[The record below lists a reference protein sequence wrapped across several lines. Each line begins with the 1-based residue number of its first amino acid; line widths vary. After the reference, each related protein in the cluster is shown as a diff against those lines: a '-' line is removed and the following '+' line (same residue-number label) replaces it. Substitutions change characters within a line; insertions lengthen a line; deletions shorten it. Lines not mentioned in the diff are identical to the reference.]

1 MQTSRLYRYLTV
13 AAALLLLGLVLFINR
28 GLAGLV
34 NDFRP
39 GSAAWAHLA
48 LLGLEGLAL
57 VWFWRGLFGRRR
69 YLLLRENADERERAE
84 FTAELIRRLR
94 TNPHLEHERL
104 DPEAPGYLGA
114 CLAQLK
120 EKADEEIKK
129 AGRRVFLGTA
139 LSQNGR
145 LDGLIMLLSL
155 CRLVWRVSLIYNQ
168 RPHPREVASLFR
180 AVAASTFL
188 ALSIEE
194 LDLSTEITVGFGE
207 SLQSALPAAAAGS
220 LPFVGTA
227 LQTFTSSAIDGA
239 ANSFLALRA
248 GIIARNAYMYSAL
261 DKSGNITGEHR
272 LGPGRLVVFRE
283 AGGMLLAMSG
293 EVMEKLARS
302 LAAGLGAKLGN
313 LGRYAQDLTLQAG
326 KGVVNG
332 VSGVAEGV
340 VNGVAGGVT
349 ATGRGLAKTAT
360 CTVDATGKVAGGA
373 VRIITRP
380 FRRKK
385 RRD

>member
-1 MQTSRLYRYLTV
+1 MQTSRLHRYLAL
-13 AAALLLLGLVLFINR
+13 AAGLFLLGLALFINR
-28 GLAGLV
+28 GLAGLA
-34 NDFRP
+34 NDLLP
-39 GSAAWAHLA
+39 GSALWAHLA
-48 LLGLEGLAL
+48 LLGLEALAL

-69 YLLLRENADERERAE
+69 YLLLRENAGERERAE
-84 FTAELIRRLR
+84 FTAELTRRLR
-94 TNPHLEHERL
+94 LNPHLEHGRL

-120 EKADEEIKK
+120 EKADEEIKR

-180 AVAASTFL
+180 AVAAGAFL

-194 LDLSTEITVGFGE
+194 LDLSTEISVGFGE
-207 SLQSALPAAAAGS
+207 SLQAALPAAAAGS

-227 LQTFTSSAIDGA
+227 LQTFTASAIDGA
-239 ANSFLALRA
+239 ANCFLALRA

-261 DKSGNITGEHR
+261 DGLEGR
-272 LGPGRLVVFRE
+272 GLGPGRLAVFRE
-283 AGGMLLAMSG
+283 AGGLLLSMSG
-293 EVMEKLARS
+293 ELMDKLARS
-302 LAAGLGAKLGN
+302 LASGLGAKLGN
-313 LGRYAQDLTLQAG
+313 LGRYAQDLTAQAG

-332 VSGVAEGV
+332 VVSGVSGVADGV
-340 VNGVAGGVT
+340 S
-349 ATGRGLAKTAT
+349 ATGRGIAKTVT
-360 CTVDATGKVAGGA
+360 GGVEVTGKVTGGA
-373 VRIITRP
+373 ARLLTRP

-385 RRD
+385 RRDQV